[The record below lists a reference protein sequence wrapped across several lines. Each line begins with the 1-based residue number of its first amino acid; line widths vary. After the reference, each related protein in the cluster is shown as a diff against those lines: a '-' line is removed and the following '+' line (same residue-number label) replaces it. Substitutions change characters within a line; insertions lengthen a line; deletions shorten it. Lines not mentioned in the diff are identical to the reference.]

1 MDLITVTNGLF
12 DQPDLVWV
20 LFGFFAGGL
29 VKGVIGLGMPFIAIP
44 VIASVSDVPT
54 AVGIVAAPS
63 ILPNIMQLWVYRM
76 HMERPLTIA
85 LICIAT
91 LIGTA
96 VGVHLLV
103 QIDKQ
108 LINQLLGL
116 LLLAYIAT
124 RILNLQP
131 RLSPLR
137 GAQLAFPTGILS
149 GILGGMTGISA
160 PITLT
165 YLLSLRLKKYGFI
178 FFASAFFATIGS
190 AQAIFYINANLIT
203 FQTAAIS
210 CFALIPIFL
219 GMKIGGFAVR
229 FISESFFE
237 KIIFGVLTILAVKFT
252 IF

>member
-44 VIASVSDVPT
+44 VIASVTDVPT

-63 ILPNIMQLWVYRM
+63 ILP

-116 LLLAYIAT
+116 LLLTYIAT
-124 RILNLQP
+124 RVLNLQP